1 MKSTVISSNTISS
14 IFLFLFVFAVS
25 FSLKGQEIDK
35 QKLAWQY
42 YKDDKDWF
50 LENIPFFECSD
61 KTFEEVY
68 YYRWKLYKAHIRNI
82 GPGKNVI
89 TEFIIHMSFDR
100 DPFCTINAAS
110 MHHIYEGRWLN
121 NKKYVNSYIDYLY
134 QMGGNNRSYSES
146 IADASYANFLVSGDK
161 DFAVKQLDS
170 MVRIYNAW
178 YDHWDDAKQLFYIP
192 AMPDATE
199 YNIAAIDAS
208 GGTGGFEGGEAFRPT
223 INSYQYGNAI
233 AIARIAELKG
243 EQDLSKEFS
252 DRASALKS
260 NIQKSLWNEKLQHF
274 TDRYKVSNN
283 YVNYWDFI
291 RGRELAGYAPWYFN
305 LPDDDP
311 KYYKAFSHLTDTSQL
326 SGRYGFRT
334 NEPSYEY
341 YFRQYAYYEG
351 MPSSQWNGPNWPFQT
366 SITLTGMANF
376 LQHYKQNV
384 ISVSDYLHSL
394 RLFAQQHYLPDGT
407 LNLVENYDPNKGG
420 PIVLCEWS
428 NHYLHSTF
436 NNLIITGLCGF
447 QPMADETLKFQPLID
462 NSILY
467 FSLSD
472 VNYHGHKVSV
482 LYDKTGEKYHSG
494 KGFKVFIDG
503 VNAALSIKDNT
514 YTVQVGKTIVRQTEI
529 SPENLV
535 LNIHRHKFP
544 AIRTSVNNS
553 PELLNM
559 LNDGRIW
566 FFPEVDNRWISLASP
581 NVSDWIEVEFDA
593 MKEFSQIHFYPYIDN
608 KTYLMP
614 EAVSIT
620 YLANGIWKDAEFKE
634 IPVLTPNTRN
644 IVRIVPVKA
653 KQIRVHFKHI
663 VKQIAISEIEIYK

>member
-1 MKSTVISSNTISS
+1 MKSPFKPCNIISGISLLF
-14 IFLFLFVFAVS
+14 IFFAY
-25 FSLKGQEIDK
+25 SLCLNGQDIDK
-35 QKLAWQY
+35 QKLAEKYYQY
-42 YKDDKDWF
+42 DKDWF

-61 KTFEEVY
+61 NTIEEVY

-82 GPGKNVI
+82 GPGQNVI

-100 DPFCTINAAS
+100 APFCTINAAS

-134 QMGGNNRSYSES
+134 QKGGNNRSYSES
-146 IADASYANFLVSGDK
+146 IADAAYASFLVSGDK

-170 MVRIYNAW
+170 MVSIYNAW
-178 YDHWDDAKQLFYIP
+178 YDHWDDARQLFYIP

-223 INSYQYGNAI
+223 INSYQYGNAT

-243 EQDLSKEFS
+243 ETSLSKEFS

-260 NIQKSLWNEKLQHF
+260 NIQRSLWNEKLQHF

-283 YVNYWDFI
+283 FVHYWDFI

-311 KYYKAFSHLTDTSQL
+311 KYYRAFTHLTDTEQL
-326 SGRYGFRT
+326 SGPYGFRT

-351 MPSSQWNGPNWPFQT
+351 MPSSQWNGPSWPFQT
-366 SITLTGMANF
+366 SMALTGMANF
-376 LQHYKQNV
+376 LQHYNQNV
-384 ISVSDYLHSL
+384 ISATDYINAL
-394 RLFAQQHYLPDGT
+394 RLFARQHYLPDGT

-447 QPMADETLKFQPLID
+447 QPMTDETLKIKPLID
-462 NSILY
+462 SSITY
-467 FSLSD
+467 FCLSD
-472 VNYHGHKVSV
+472 VYYHGHKVTI
-482 LYDKTGEKYHSG
+482 LYDKTGEKYHFG
-494 KGFKVFIDG
+494 KGLKVFVDG
-503 VNAALSIKDNT
+503 ANAELTGIDNT
-514 YTVQVGKTIVRQTEI
+514 FTLHIGKTIVVQPEI
-529 SPENLV
+529 SPKNLV
-535 LNIHRHKFP
+535 LNIEGNKYP
-544 AIRTSVNNS
+544 AIRASVNNS
-553 PELLNM
+553 PELLQM

-581 NVSDWIEVEFDA
+581 NDNDWIEVEFDTPTVL
-593 MKEFSQIHFYPYIDN
+593 SRIDVYPYVDN
-608 KTYLMP
+608 KTYLLP
-614 EAVSIT
+614 EHVSVTALID
-620 YLANGIWKDAEFKE
+620 GVWKETQFAEQ
-634 IPVLTPNTRN
+634 PVLAANTRN
-644 IVRIVPVKA
+644 ILKLLPVKTT
-653 KQIRVHFKHI
+653 ILRLNFKHKA
-663 VKQIAISEIEIYK
+663 KQIAISEIEIYK